1 MQDLQALN
9 ARLLQHAQEAKEER
23 RAREAAEKAKK
34 AAEKSAEILATRVR
48 GLQEK
53 DAELREALEEPE
65 RELIRRALEHF
76 DGNRQRT
83 AESLGINRST
93 LFTKMRRLGIR

>member
-1 MQDLQALN
+1 ML
-9 ARLLQHAQEAKEER
+9 
-23 RAREAAEKAKK
+23 AA
-34 AAEKSAEILATRVR
+34 
-48 GLQEK
+48 
-53 DAELREALEEPE
+53 DAHLRPLREALEEPE